1 MKMSPQSTGCIPDT
15 NQEYQNMD
23 QVRDEEDQVESEDE
37 DDM

>member
-1 MKMSPQSTGCIPDT
+1 MSPQSTGCVPDA
-15 NQEYQNMD
+15 NKEYQSME